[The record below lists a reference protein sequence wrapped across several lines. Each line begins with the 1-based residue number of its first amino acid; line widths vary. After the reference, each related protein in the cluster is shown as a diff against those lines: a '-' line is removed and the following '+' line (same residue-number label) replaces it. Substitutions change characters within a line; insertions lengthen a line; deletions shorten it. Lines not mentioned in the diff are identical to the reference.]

1 MSQPTP
7 APPSFQV
14 LGSRHFPDW
23 LAQQR
28 LSLAFSTYQ
37 SGKLFLL
44 GLGEQNRLSIFE
56 RTFNRCMGL
65 WSDTQTLWLASAYQ
79 LWRLEN
85 VLGEGELVDGFDR
98 LFVPRVG
105 YTTGDV
111 DVHDVA
117 VDTDGNDSG
126 RLVFISTLFSCLATT
141 SERFNLVHP
150 AKA

>member
-1 MSQPTP
+1 MSQLSP
-7 APPSFQV
+7 ASPSFQV

-65 WSDTQTLWLASAYQ
+65 WSDTRTLWLASAYQ

-117 VDTDGNDSG
+117 VDSDG
-126 RLVFISTLFSCLATT
+126 RAL
-141 SERFNLVHP
+141 R
-150 AKA
+150 